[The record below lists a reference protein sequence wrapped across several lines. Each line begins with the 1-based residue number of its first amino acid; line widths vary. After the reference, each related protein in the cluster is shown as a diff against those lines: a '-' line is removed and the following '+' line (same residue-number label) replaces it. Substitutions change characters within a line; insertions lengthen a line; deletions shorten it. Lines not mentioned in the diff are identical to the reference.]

1 MQPYRRG
8 CRKVV
13 GHLDT
18 GAKDDLTG
26 EQILNDNTTAVE
38 KMILFTVENHIK
50 FLIGSLGCVGHLEA
64 PRCFQPCR
72 YRVRLGL
79 FRKVRP
85 TMKNSINNYTACTL
99 SAE

>member
-38 KMILFTVENHIK
+38 KMIL
-50 FLIGSLGCVGHLEA
+50 
-64 PRCFQPCR
+64 
-72 YRVRLGL
+72 
-79 FRKVRP
+79 
-85 TMKNSINNYTACTL
+85 
-99 SAE
+99 